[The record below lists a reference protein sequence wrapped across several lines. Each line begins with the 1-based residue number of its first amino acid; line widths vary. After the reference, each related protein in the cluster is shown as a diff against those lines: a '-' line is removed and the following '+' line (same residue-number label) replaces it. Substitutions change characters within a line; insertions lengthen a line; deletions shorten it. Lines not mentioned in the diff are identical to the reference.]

1 LAARNTQGWW
11 LPRSHGREKD
21 CRNANLN
28 TLTYLFT
35 FKNSLTY
42 FWGLGFGKFG
52 ILEIRVTLGDPS
64 GIFFCSLSTGPLH
77 GQGHHAGAGSEVQL
91 LRTEVQFAGTELQVS
106 KIEVQFSGIEVQ
118 ISRQVCAS
126 WAQELNF
133 NFQKMLIN
141 Y

>member
-1 LAARNTQGWW
+1 VGPGIEEQ
-11 LPRSHGREKD
+11 
-21 CRNANLN
+21 
-28 TLTYLFT
+28 F
-35 FKNSLTY
+35 
-42 FWGLGFGKFG
+42 LGT
-52 ILEIRVTLGDPS
+52 EVQ
-64 GIFFCSLSTGPLH
+64 LS
-77 GQGHHAGAGSEVQL
+77 GSEVQFVG
-91 LRTEVQFAGTELQVS
+91 TEVQVS